1 MRFSSPPDP
10 SIFNQ
15 QVWEIVR
22 RVPPGRVTTYGEIAR
37 LIPIPEGMDPKAYLA
52 FAPRWVGGA
61 MAACPADVPWQRVIN
76 SKGEISERPGAQA
89 QRQLLEEEGVQFD
102 QRGKIDLKTFGW
114 QDSDEESDQPYLL

>member
-1 MRFSSPPDP
+1 
-10 SIFNQ
+10 
-15 QVWEIVR
+15 
-22 RVPPGRVTTYGEIAR
+22 
-37 LIPIPEGMDPKAYLA
+37 
-52 FAPRWVGGA
+52 
-61 MAACPADVPWQRVIN
+61 VPWQRVIN